1 MPIGIPVFFFETAR
15 TSLSAMVGGGG
26 SRLAGGSRRCA
37 RLPACWLSAAARG
50 LAIGGGSRLGYRPRL
65 WPNCDNAL
73 CRKPRAPPQDAAAS
87 SKSRQPGAPS
97 PAESQP

>member
-1 MPIGIPVFFFETAR
+1 LRSENGDADRHPRFFFETAR

-50 LAIGGGSRLGYRPRL
+50 LAVGGGSRLGYRRRL
-65 WPNCDNAL
+65 AAWL
-73 CRKPRAPPQDAAAS
+73 SAAALA
-87 SKSRQPGAPS
+87 KLRQRLMPKAARTAARRSR
-97 PAESQP
+97 